1 MRGSKIVR
9 YRYDKNNEYGHQAFQ
24 DAKIDSGEWP
34 PPDVHFDDEL
44 NGGTGW
50 WVGISE
56 LDENMGIFSPDYP
69 DGEYNKPQFTGTTFN
84 DFCGIVTGGEEP
96 VDPTG
101 GESEFQYNHNP
112 EHGKGIYL
120 LGEMVPFE
128 FDEETKFYIHF
139 DVSGSMGSSGGSG
152 SGAYTSLTWMK
163 DHVIK
168 NTLINYYIADNPQ
181 WSSENTYDLG
191 DKVVHNNIPYE
202 STINNNNTEPGIND
216 DWDNIYEKMVGIY
229 DAFCNPVNQYVRGEA
244 TFWHE
249 DDNCSHRKGGIWV
262 EDENKYVVAVYQ
274 DEAEPVYHSYDLN
287 SHHTTAQINTV
298 NTHLSNFRNFL
309 SNRSNDY
316 IGIVMSIE
324 SNFTPRTTIFQT
336 FIDKIIN
343 TGDEPWNGNANTT
356 GNPGSGDNYNLVDY
370 KDGGLIGA
378 VTNLTYHHQTGGVNP
393 TGGTYYY
400 KELMKKFKEMNVNV
414 VSGKVTFEYSGSD
427 PEIKLW
433 YYDGTTYHEMDS
445 ATGNDGTAVIND
457 EYNIGVGEYYYNVDG
472 DESYIPITL
481 TTSNQT
487 IIL

>member
-9 YRYDKNNEYGHQAFQ
+9 YRYDKNNQYGHQAFQ

-34 PPDVHFDDEL
+34 PPDVHFDFDDEL

-56 LDENMGIFSPDYP
+56 LDEDTGVHSPNYP
-69 DGEYNKPQFTGTTFN
+69 DGEYNKPQFTGTTYN
-84 DFCGIVTGGEEP
+84 DFCGIVIGGEEP
-96 VDPTG
+96 VPPKG
-101 GESEFQYNHNP
+101 GDNDFQYNYNP

-139 DVSGSMGSSGGSG
+139 DISGSMGSSSGSG
-152 SGAYTSLTWMK
+152 SGAYTSLTWMR
-163 DHVIK
+163 DHLIK

-181 WSSENTYDLG
+181 WSSENTYNLG
-191 DKVVHNNIPYE
+191 DRVVYNDTPYE
-202 STINNNNTEPGIND
+202 STIDDNNTEPGINS
-216 DWDNIYEKMVGIY
+216 DWDDIYE
-229 DAFCNPVNQYVRGEA
+229 NLVNIIDFSNEQ
-244 TFWHE
+244 TF
-249 DDNCSHRKGGIWV
+249 NNTGGLWV
-262 EDENKYVVAVYQ
+262 EDENKYVVVVYQ
-274 DEAEPVYHSYDLN
+274 DEAHPVYHSSDLN
-287 SHHTTAQINTV
+287 NHHNSTQINTV
-298 NTHLSNFRNFL
+298 NTHLSNFRFFL

-316 IGIVMSIE
+316 IGIIMSIK
-324 SNFTPRTTIFQT
+324 SYYTPQTTIFQT

-356 GNPGSGDNYNLVDY
+356 GNPGSGDNHNLVDY
-370 KDGGLIGA
+370 KEGGLLSAAI
-378 VTNLTYHHQTGGVNP
+378 NLIYYDQTGGVNP
-393 TGGTYYY
+393 DGGTYYY

-414 VSGKVTFEYSGSD
+414 VSGKVIFQYSGSD

-433 YYDGTTYHEMDS
+433 YYDGTVYHEMDS

-457 EYNIGVGEYYYNVDG
+457 NYNIGIGEYHYNIDG
-472 DESYIPITL
+472 GGIYHLIIL